1 MRETIHNQ
9 QRMAAEAAFTD
20 GTFSAAASY
29 WVSAKYTDGET
40 GLLYYGY
47 RYYQSS
53 TGRWISRDPQ
63 EEEGG
68 ANLYVHTDN
77 SPVGRVDLLGL
88 EWKVKR
94 EGQDTAPATCD
105 CKDTVDD
112 LAKKIG
118 LVAKEYKAWLQSDD
132 GKPLPKL
139 DLQLGEQR
147 RALLV
152 VRDTDA
158 FGSKRRT
165 ASQHPMLCPRRSTR
179 WRPRNLAPCSRW
191 PSPAW
196 TRVVTPS

>member
-1 MRETIHNQ
+1 
-9 QRMAAEAAFTD
+9 MAAEAAFTD

-132 GKPLPKL
+132 GKPLPTDASKPV
-139 DLQLGEQR
+139 GEQR
-147 RALLV
+147 EFKIPNYVLAYWGGEMGK
-152 VRDTDA
+152 
-158 FGSKRRT
+158 FGKGWVHWNESVAYDLARMKRGCK
-165 ASQHPMLCPRRSTR
+165 A
-179 WRPRNLAPCSRW
+179 
-191 PSPAW
+191 
-196 TRVVTPS
+196 